1 MQDYSKDMQHH
12 KDFTNNRIVSYGNS
26 CNKRFHVF
34 SSSCKAPYGGMDDY
48 LFSVSS
54 RDELEQELN
63 GEMYSAQVF
72 GKDDSWHIFDSALG
86 LVAKR
91 ECFSLNQV
99 LEMFD
104 NLSHEGDRS

>member
-1 MQDYSKDMQHH
+1 MDGSSALRQVTLRWITVVPEVQH
-12 KDFTNNRIVSYGNS
+12 
-26 CNKRFHVF
+26 
-34 SSSCKAPYGGMDDY
+34 
-48 LFSVSS
+48 
-54 RDELEQELN
+54 ELEQELN

-86 LVAKR
+86 LVAKG